1 MARGGLLD
9 IEFIAQYKQL
19 MQAHD
24 TPDVLKR
31 NTVAALRALARHDHL
46 KPEDASTLVNA
57 AGLYHDLTQVIRLC
71 MEGAF
76 APETA
81 PEGLKALITRAGGQ
95 TDFDALETKL
105 EETERAVLETFERL
119 SA

>member
-1 MARGGLLD
+1 
-9 IEFIAQYKQL
+9 
-19 MQAHD
+19 
-24 TPDVLKR
+24 
-31 NTVAALRALARHDHL
+31 
-46 KPEDASTLVNA
+46 
-57 AGLYHDLTQVIRLC
+57 

-81 PEGLKALITRAGGQ
+81 PEGLKALITRAGGR